1 MQRCHFYIARHVAK
15 ATNAAVAYR
24 AKHKIVDTNMG

>member
-1 MQRCHFYIARHVAK
+1 MQRRHFYTTRHVAK
-15 ATNAAVAYR
+15 ATNAVVAYR